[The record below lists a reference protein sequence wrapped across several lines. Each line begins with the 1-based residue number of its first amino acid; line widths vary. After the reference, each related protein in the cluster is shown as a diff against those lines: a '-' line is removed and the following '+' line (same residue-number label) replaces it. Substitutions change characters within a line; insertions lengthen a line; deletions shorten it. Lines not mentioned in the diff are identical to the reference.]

1 MKRLF
6 PFLLVFALF
15 LFVIQ
20 PVQALTPKDT
30 LVMAFNIDE
39 IVSLD
44 PAEIFEF
51 ANGEYATNTYDRL
64 INYNVDNVSEIYPG
78 IAESW
83 DISDD
88 GLTYTFKIRKGVTFA
103 SGNTLSADDV
113 VFSLRRVVL
122 LDKSPA
128 FILTQ
133 FGLTAE
139 NVNRTITKVDD
150 YTVKVIVDQAY
161 APTFFLYCLTSTV
174 GSVIDKKE
182 VMAHE
187 KDGDLGY
194 GWLKTGYAGSGPY
207 MLKIWKAS
215 ELIILDANK
224 NYWGEAPKLKRVII
238 RHIVGSSGQR
248 MLLEKGD
255 IDMARNLTGD
265 DLKSLEKNKNIKIQ
279 TRAKGI
285 IYYLG
290 LNQKNKYLK
299 IPEVRQALKYLID
312 YNGMALSFL
321 SGKATVHQAFLPKGF
336 LGALDETPFSL
347 DLERAKALLKK
358 AGLEN
363 GFALTM
369 DTRSAEPVN
378 SMALSIQSTFAKA
391 GIKLEIIPGDGKQT
405 LTKYRARNHDIYI
418 GDWGS
423 DYMDPH
429 SNADTFARNPDN
441 SDDAKFKTLAWR
453 NAWDIPEM
461 TKKAD
466 AAVLEKDT
474 ANRAR
479 MYKELQLEHQQTS
492 AFVIMFQNIEVV
504 AERANVNHFILGPS
518 FDSNVY
524 QYTTK

>member
-1 MKRLF
+1 M
-6 PFLLVFALF
+6 
-15 LFVIQ
+15 
-20 PVQALTPKDT
+20 
-30 LVMAFNIDE
+30 
-39 IVSLD
+39 
-44 PAEIFEF
+44 
-51 ANGEYATNTYDRL
+51 
-64 INYNVDNVSEIYPG
+64 
-78 IAESW
+78 
-83 DISDD
+83 
-88 GLTYTFKIRKGVTFA
+88 
-103 SGNTLSADDV
+103 
-113 VFSLRRVVL
+113 
-122 LDKSPA
+122 
-128 FILTQ
+128 
-133 FGLTAE
+133 
-139 NVNRTITKVDD
+139 
-150 YTVKVIVDQAY
+150 
-161 APTFFLYCLTSTV
+161 
-174 GSVIDKKE
+174 
-182 VMAHE
+182 
-187 KDGDLGY
+187 
-194 GWLKTGYAGSGPY
+194 
-207 MLKIWKAS
+207 
-215 ELIILDANK
+215 
-224 NYWGEAPKLKRVII
+224 KRVII
-238 RHIVGSSGQR
+238 RHIIGSSGQR

-265 DLKSLEKNKNIKIQ
+265 DLKSLENNKNIKIQ

-299 IPEVRQALKYLID
+299 IPEVRRALKYLID
-312 YNGMALSFL
+312 YKAMAQSFL

-347 DLERAKALLKK
+347 DVERAKVLLKK
-358 AGLEN
+358 AGIEN

-391 GIKLEIIPGDGKQT
+391 GITLEIIPGDGKQT
-405 LTKYRARNHDIYI
+405 LTKYRARKHDIYI

-479 MYKELQLEHQQTS
+479 MYKELQREHQQTS
-492 AFVIMFQNIEVV
+492 PFVIMFQNIEVV